1 MTDRIEPGIVRL
13 LRWYVGIRLGFLI
26 LVLIGTRSD
35 NPPVPPQFPR
45 AGILLFGVLFLIL
58 ILPQGERRLGRAFL
72 PVAIAL
78 ATMAPIFD
86 AAATVNG
93 RLNAGLSPNQAL
105 SDYWLP
111 FFLLF
116 VPFILT
122 AWQYRYRWV
131 LVFTVASTVAD
142 LVVIGT
148 VFQGYDVDLAVL
160 GALILARGV
169 LFAFIGLF
177 VSKLVARQKE
187 AHLALQNHASTL
199 EQLATGRERN
209 RLARELHDTLA
220 HSMTATA
227 IQLEAVQALWEEDPE
242 QARQLLDRALTGTR
256 TGLAEARRAIEDLRA
271 SPLEEH
277 GLAGA
282 VEWLAEDLAATSGV
296 AITTSIEGSAVGLGE
311 AVEQATYR
319 IADESLNNA
328 VRHSSASEIT
338 VHLEIDAK
346 TLSLR
351 VEDNGTGFD
360 VEAPL
365 DGHHGL
371 TGLRERAELVGG
383 HVEIASQSGRG
394 TMIQF
399 QAPLVRS

>member
-1 MTDRIEPGIVRL
+1 MTDRIEPGVVRL
-13 LRWYVGIRLGFLI
+13 LRWYVGIRLAFLI
-26 LVLIGTRSD
+26 LILIGNRSD
-35 NPPVPPQFPR
+35 SPPVPPQFPR
-45 AGILLFGVLFLIL
+45 AGILLFGLLFLIL

-72 PVAIAL
+72 PIAIAL
-78 ATMAPIFD
+78 ATIAPILD

-93 RLNAGLSPNQAL
+93 RLNAGLSPNEAL
-105 SDYWLP
+105 ADYWLP

-122 AWQYRYRWV
+122 AWQYRYRWI

-148 VFQGYDVDLAVL
+148 VFRGYDVDLAVL
-160 GALILARGV
+160 GALILARAF

-177 VSKLVARQKE
+177 VSKLVARQRE
-187 AHLALQNHASTL
+187 AHLALMNHASTL

-242 QARQLLDRALTGTR
+242 QARQLLDRALSGTR

-282 VEWLAEDLAATSGV
+282 IEWLAEDLSAISGIEIV
-296 AITTSIEGSAVGLGE
+296 TSIDGQTKHVGETL
-311 AVEQATYR
+311 EQATYR
-319 IADESLNNA
+319 IVDESL
-328 VRHSSASEIT
+328 
-338 VHLEIDAK
+338 
-346 TLSLR
+346 
-351 VEDNGTGFD
+351 
-360 VEAPL
+360 
-365 DGHHGL
+365 
-371 TGLRERAELVGG
+371 
-383 HVEIASQSGRG
+383 
-394 TMIQF
+394 
-399 QAPLVRS
+399 